1 MDKIINMLSPW
12 NDIHLSDKKK
22 IISIV
27 GFGGLGKTTLAK
39 AVYDKLK
46 PDFDCGAFV
55 SVGRNPDME
64 KVLRDI
70 LIDLD
75 KQKYKHSI
83 IMTLNERQLI
93 NEIKDLVEKKR
104 CFIVVDD
111 IWDKKSWELIKCAL
125 QDSNCGSIVVAT
137 TRISEVAMH
146 VGHVYKMEPLSL
158 DDSKKLLYARLA
170 GAQGKCLNI
179 PPAVACEKI
188 LNKCHSVPLAITT
201 IASLLVNKPE
211 EDWSEV
217 YNSIGFGHEGNNDV
231 ENTRRILSFSYY
243 DLPSHLKACLLY
255 LSIFSE
261 DVEIDKNIL
270 IWKWIAEGF
279 VQDEQAAGVEL
290 FELGEGCFN
299 ELINRNMI
307 MPVEVQYQGYQSKA
321 RYNEGYVY
329 GCRVH
334 DMMLDLI
341 CSLSKEKNF
350 VTLVDS
356 YEQVELPLSHARRL
370 AMQSM
375 SIKEINRLQLPNM
388 GMEQVRS
395 FLANRCYGISLA
407 FSDFRV
413 LRILALEYCQGKINL
428 SHFRSLYHLRYLGL
442 VNAEITELPKE
453 VGDLMFLQTLDLRE
467 TSILELPESVGLL
480 TQLLCLYVDHRTWAP
495 VDLIG
500 KLTSLQELCIRPAYA
515 YDRFYDDKANGMR
528 QFVKAL
534 GRLGELRVL
543 QTQIDI
549 LDDSMEKDLLESLD
563 NLQKIRSLE
572 ILGASRGL
580 NVEWTRT
587 GFISPRHLQRLYLE
601 CLEFSGLPAWI
612 NSSLLPN
619 LSYLN
624 MTMEVV
630 QEQDMETLGMFPIL
644 CYLKLYSRCT
654 KLVSFKHTSNAGYF
668 QKLKSFK
675 IVGSSVRFDLSG
687 CDIESSFMPSL
698 ETFETDVHVR
708 FLKDANMLGFDKLGL
723 ENLPSSLKRIIVVI
737 CCRDASGAEV
747 EEAQAALEHATDSH
761 ANSPKL
767 TIMRYGVQ
775 IKRPL

>member
-1 MDKIINMLSPW
+1 MYR
-12 NDIHLSDKKK
+12 
-22 IISIV
+22 SIV
-27 GFGGLGKTTLAK
+27 
-39 AVYDKLK
+39 
-46 PDFDCGAFV
+46 
-55 SVGRNPDME
+55 
-64 KVLRDI
+64 
-70 LIDLD
+70 
-75 KQKYKHSI
+75 I
-83 IMTLNERQLI
+83 I
-93 NEIKDLVEKKR
+93 
-104 CFIVVDD
+104 DD
-111 IWDKKSWELIKCAL
+111 IWDKKSWELIRCAL
-125 QDSNCGSIVVAT
+125 QDSNYGSRVVVT
-137 TRISEVAMH
+137 TRISEVATH
-146 VGHVYKMEPLSL
+146 AGCVYNMEPLSR
-158 DDSKKLLYARLA
+158 DDSEKLLYTRIASA
-170 GAQGKCLNI
+170 EGKCLTR
-179 PPAVACEKI
+179 PSAVACEKI
-188 LNKCHSVPLAITT
+188 LNKCDGVPLAIIT
-201 IASLLVNKPE
+201 IASLLANKPE

-217 YNSIGFGHEGNNDV
+217 YNSIGFGHGGNNDV
-231 ENTRRILSFSYY
+231 ENTRKILSFSYY

-279 VQDEQAAGVEL
+279 VQDEQAAGVGL

-737 CCRDASGAEV
+737 CCRDASDAEV

>member
-1 MDKIINMLSPW
+1 MELVTGVMGSLLPKLGELLKDEYDLQRGLREKIKSLSRELESVHAVLRKVGAVPSDQIDELVKLWARDVRELSYDMEDIVDMFFVRFNDGHESDDPRPVSIDPRLQALYKRSTELIGVDGPMDKIINMLSPW

-93 NEIKDLVEKKR
+93 NEIKDLVEKK
-104 CFIVVDD
+104 
-111 IWDKKSWELIKCAL
+111 
-125 QDSNCGSIVVAT
+125 
-137 TRISEVAMH
+137 
-146 VGHVYKMEPLSL
+146 
-158 DDSKKLLYARLA
+158 RLA

-321 RYNEGYVY
+321 RYNEG
-329 GCRVH
+329 
-334 DMMLDLI
+334 
-341 CSLSKEKNF
+341 KKNF

-356 YEQVELPLSHARRL
+356 YEQVELPLSHAR
-370 AMQSM
+370 
-375 SIKEINRLQLPNM
+375 
-388 GMEQVRS
+388 
-395 FLANRCYGISLA
+395 
-407 FSDFRV
+407 
-413 LRILALEYCQGKINL
+413 
-428 SHFRSLYHLRYLGL
+428 RSLYHLRYLGL

-563 NLQKIRSLE
+563 NLH
-572 ILGASRGL
+572 
-580 NVEWTRT
+580 T
-587 GFISPRHLQRLYLE
+587 
-601 CLEFSGLPAWI
+601 
-612 NSSLLPN
+612 
-619 LSYLN
+619 
-624 MTMEVV
+624 
-630 QEQDMETLGMFPIL
+630 
-644 CYLKLYSRCT
+644 
-654 KLVSFKHTSNAGYF
+654 LVSFKHTSNAGYF

-737 CCRDASGAEV
+737 CCRDASDAEV